1 MKKEPFD
8 ILGISKDASRGE
20 IKSAFRRMAKRYH
33 PDIVGGTGDKF
44 KRILLAYEQIAGYVH
59 GEGETVKD
67 FDFEVNVNI
76 DRKKQVQDL
85 FDDFKDGIL
94 TYFDIGKPEFLNL
107 FLELTPEQASQ
118 GGKIKINLPL
128 TCKCKKCY
136 GFGQIFFI
144 RCKKCGGTGEEVYQK
159 STLLDFSGG
168 VADDSTAKQHI
179 DNLFLTVVFKIEDK
193 AKDK

>member
-1 MKKEPFD
+1 MRKQPFD
-8 ILGISKDASRGE
+8 ILGISKDASEGE

-33 PDIVGGTGDKF
+33 PDIVGGTGEKF
-44 KRILLAYEQIAGYVH
+44 KRILMAYEQIAGYVH
-59 GEGETVKD
+59 GEGETVED
-67 FDFEVNVNI
+67 FDFEVDVKI
-76 DRKKQVQDL
+76 DRKRQVQDL

-94 TYFDIGKPEFLNL
+94 TYFDIGKMEYLNL
-107 FLELTPEQASQ
+107 FLELTPAQASR

-128 TCKCKKCY
+128 TRKCKKCF

-144 RCKKCGGTGEEVYQK
+144 ACKKCGGSGEEKYQK
-159 STLLDFSGG
+159 STLLDFPAG

-179 DNLFLTVVFKIEDK
+179 DDLFLTVVFKIEEK